1 MPNKSYGYKCVENKP
16 DPDPQEEPDPDT
28 DLHLNDQDPQNTGVT
43 DLRNSCGIK
52 VPRHLRA
59 GRRAETVRQLQK

>member
-1 MPNKSYGYKCVENKP
+1 MPNKSYWYKCVENKP
-16 DPDPQEEPDPDT
+16 DPDPHGEPDPD
-28 DLHLNDQDPQNTGVT
+28 LHLYDQDPQNTGVT
-43 DLRNSCGIK
+43 DLGNSGGVK